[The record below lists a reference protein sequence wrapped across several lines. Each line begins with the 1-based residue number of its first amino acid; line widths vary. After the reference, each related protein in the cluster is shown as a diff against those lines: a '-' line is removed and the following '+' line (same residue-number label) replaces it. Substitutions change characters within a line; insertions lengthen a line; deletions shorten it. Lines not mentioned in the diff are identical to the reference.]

1 LDITEKVDL
10 IAKPPTEEIVT
21 RQELIELFK
30 TNSNPKHYIGFEISG
45 FLHLGSLISTGFKI
59 NDFIKA
65 GVKCKVFLADW
76 HTLINDKLSGDWETI
91 SKVSKYYADA
101 FKLICPDVEILLGSD
116 LYDSRKE
123 YWFEFVKFAKH
134 VSLARTIRTLTIMG
148 RSENEEKIDL
158 AKLLYP
164 PMQAVDIHS
173 MDLDIVHSGMDQ
185 RKIHM
190 LVREIFPKMKWKV
203 PVAVHQRLIPG
214 LSEPSDSASEKKV
227 LGKMSK
233 SDPNSGIFIH
243 DSNDEIKSKIKKAW
257 CEEGN
262 SENNPLLE
270 ILKHVIYH
278 EFDEMKIERPEKFG
292 GNISYYNYSDLE
304 SDFAQKKLHPSDL
317 KQSVADY
324 LIKIISP
331 VRDKIVLNDEL
342 FEAIKKNS

>member
-1 LDITEKVDL
+1 MDITEKVDL

-123 YWFEFVKFAKH
+123 YWFEFIKFAKH

-148 RSENEEKIDL
+148 RSEDEEKIDL

-214 LSEPSDSASEKKV
+214 LSDPSDSASEKKV

-270 ILKHVIYH
+270 ISKQVIYH

-292 GNISYYNYSDLE
+292 GNVSYYNYSDLE

-331 VRDKIVLNDEL
+331 VRDKIVLKDEL

>member
-1 LDITEKVDL
+1 MDITEKVDL

-123 YWFEFVKFAKH
+123 YWFEFIKFAKH

-331 VRDKIVLNDEL
+331 VRDKIVLKDEL